1 MLRLVR
7 NGWLAWFEQ
16 RWQVDA
22 DADRDLRSH
31 REGGELS
38 VPLYVQ
44 KYRVRSGE
52 QTITVTVPRK
62 PARVLICPYHLL
74 IDRDPADT
82 IAPLRTRE

>member
-1 MLRLVR
+1 V
-7 NGWLAWFEQ
+7 G
-16 RWQVDA
+16 
-22 DADRDLRSH
+22 ADRDLRSR

-44 KYRVRSGE
+44 KYRSGE

-62 PARVLICPYHLL
+62 PAHVLTCPYHLL